1 MGDHN
6 QEIKLSLNAE
16 ELIFILD
23 YQLAN
28 KAQFKKLSAFKAKLL
43 AKRPDFKRVN
53 IILTL
58 DDIDS
63 LLTNITIE
71 ANKNNNSDENQF
83 LLNSIW
89 SKLATKYNDNVNR

>member
-1 MGDHN
+1 M
-6 QEIKLSLNAE
+6 
-16 ELIFILD
+16 
-23 YQLAN
+23 
-28 KAQFKKLSAFKAKLL
+28 KALVKAKLL

-71 ANKNNNSDENQF
+71 A
-83 LLNSIW
+83 
-89 SKLATKYNDNVNR
+89 SKK